1 MAAFELPLVAL
12 LSTVLTWL
20 ALLGRGR
27 KPPGWT
33 GLLGPGAVAW
43 IVGVQGL
50 LFRRHPDYMVAYLVE
65 AREASWIAYLLWC
78 VAALGLA
85 LGFSSWTQRAAL
97 SQRRGLLLVLGV
109 ALLTGLLAI
118 PLLTRLDL
126 IGSTF
131 EFREGVARPLSFEP
145 AVGALVTLTEIGSF
159 LPVLGAG
166 LLVAVDGIRS
176 GRRGRPT

>member
-27 KPPGWT
+27 EPLGWT

-50 LFRRHPDYMVAYLVE
+50 LFRRQPDYMVAYLVE
-65 AREASWIAYLLWC
+65 ARETAWIAYLLWC
-78 VAALGLA
+78 LAALGVA
-85 LGFSSWTQRAAL
+85 AGFSSWTQRAARSRSRDL
-97 SQRRGLLLVLGV
+97 ALVLGI

-145 AVGALVTLTEIGSF
+145 AVGTLVTLTEIGSF

-166 LLVAVDGIRS
+166 LLVVVDGIRL
-176 GRRGRPT
+176 RRRARPS